1 MYPINVGDGRGVGRA
16 IVAKRGL
23 SIISSISIAR
33 LRALNVVFELSHQPL
48 I

>member
-1 MYPINVGDGRGVGRA
+1 MSVGDGRGVGRL

-23 SIISSISIAR
+23 TIISSISIPR
-33 LRALNVVFELSHQPL
+33 LRALDVVFELEHQPL